1 MAYLATMEVITM
13 KKKFGILC
21 LIAVMLVT
29 AVSCSGG
36 KAKDNE
42 LDKAKKSAEA
52 FFDALIKFDGPELKK
67 YMAEAD
73 LKDFSDDDL
82 SEDMFADDEGFDFMT
97 DVIKNTS
104 IKFKSGE
111 IKPEDKETQLTY
123 EMTRSDM
130 SAIFKELEDQAKNAG
145 EDTMPSI
152 DVKKIA
158 NKSLDLTIDMVKEK
172 DEWKVTHAD
181 DLVMKI
187 WGVDEI
193 MEYVFANLGEEDL
206 GNED

>member
-1 MAYLATMEVITM
+1 M
-13 KKKFGILC
+13 KKKLGILC
-21 LIAVMLVT
+21 LIAVILFT
-29 AVSCSGG
+29 GVSCSGG
-36 KAKDNE
+36 NTKGGE

-52 FFDALIKFDGPELKK
+52 FVDALIKFDATELKK
-67 YMAEAD
+67 HMAEAE
-73 LKDFSDDDL
+73 LEDFSDDDL
-82 SEDMFADDEGFDFMT
+82 SEDTFADDEGFDFMG

-123 EMTRSDM
+123 EMTRSDL
-130 SAIFKELEDQAKNAG
+130 SAIMKELEDQVKKGG
-145 EDTMPSI
+145 EDIVPSI

-158 NKSLDLTIDMVKEK
+158 NKTMDLTIDLVKEK

-181 DLVMKI
+181 DLVMTI

-193 MEYVFANLGEEDL
+193 MEYVFGNMGGEE
-206 GNED
+206 

>member
-1 MAYLATMEVITM
+1 M
-13 KKKFGILC
+13 KRKFGILC
-21 LIAVMLVT
+21 LIAVILVT

-36 KAKDNE
+36 KAKNSE

-52 FFDALIKFDGPELKK
+52 FVDALTKFDAAELKK
-67 YMAEAD
+67 HMAEAD
-73 LKDFSDDDL
+73 LKDFTDDDL
-82 SEDMFADDEGFDFMT
+82 SEDMFADDDGFDFMV
-97 DVIKNTS
+97 DVIKNIS
-104 IKFKSGE
+104 VKFKSGE

-123 EMTRSDM
+123 EMTRSDLT
-130 SAIFKELEDQAKNAG
+130 AILKEMEDQVEKGG
-145 EDTMPSI
+145 EDTVPSI
-152 DVKKIA
+152 DIKKIA
-158 NKSLDLTIDMVKEK
+158 NKTLDLTIDMVKEK

-181 DLVMKI
+181 ELATKI